1 MNIQSSQNIDLAV
14 AIFLHFAPL
23 ASTTPTPGIG
33 RIALK
38 FKKRLKTSSTSTPR
52 IWGKTRNN

>member
-38 FKKRLKTSSTSTPR
+38 FKKKVKNLFHLHPTNLGENK
-52 IWGKTRNN
+52 K